1 MFQMQPKFINYRTII
16 IKPAN
21 KGVAVA
27 VLSTTHYKAMT
38 IQDLDDANTYKK
50 LKQRHENTQKL
61 EKAFTQ
67 MQ

>member
-1 MFQMQPKFINYRTII
+1 MEQSELPKFINYRTII

-50 LKQRHENTQKL
+50 LK
-61 EKAFTQ
+61 
-67 MQ
+67 